1 MRIAAGIAVW
11 KQVDV
16 AIYFQG
22 DSAAA
27 LTDAAETL
35 VDGDIF
41 ARCLPILR
49 ESGARVLS
57 GKQTAQENELLQ
69 EVFQA
74 DSVLTF

>member
-1 MRIAAGIAVW
+1 MAARDQRSLLATGKIGAPVPS
-11 KQVDV
+11 V
-16 AIYFQG
+16 G
-22 DSAAA
+22 DNRP
-27 LTDAAETL
+27 